1 MNLVVPRGGP
11 KPTNNL
17 VEFAARDW
25 RHRLHHYR
33 SGMEITVPD
42 YAGGSL
48 VNLVAELEYRLS
60 GSSRRRGCT
69 RIWRTTSPRRAPMC
83 CASSMGWD
91 RGSSTILLPGRCL
104 PRSGPAST
112 APFPATTT
120 VSLSV
125 LATGL
130 PPSQHGL
137 LGYQSWI
144 PELEVVANTIHWTTL
159 WGEKLDYPLESFLPA
174 PNVAERLGAADVEV
188 ITIQPAHFL
197 DSPLTKVLFRGS
209 RFEGVYQ
216 PNEWVDAVVQLAAQP
231 NRLIVAYLPY
241 VDFAAH
247 VEGQKSQLYT
257 EAMQTVAGA
266 WEAMCN
272 RLPANA
278 VAVGTADHGH
288 VDFEKQFKIAKE
300 DHEDRIFYGDGRAM
314 FVKGD
319 GASLAERIPAT
330 WVPLAEMIHWW
341 GPEPRHPKLDARLPD
356 GVLIAD
362 DDTLLL
368 HRYSDDRMVGNHGA
382 LTDAER
388 LIPLMVS

>member
-1 MNLVVPRGGP
+1 MVP
-11 KPTNNL
+11 
-17 VEFAARDW
+17 
-25 RHRLHHYR
+25 
-33 SGMEITVPD
+33 GMEITVPD

-60 GSSRRRGCT
+60 GSSA
-69 RIWRTTSPRRAPMC
+69 SPRLHPHLAEHIPEAETYVLCLFDGLGSGQLDHPAAAPLLASQRASIDC
-83 CASSMGWD
+83 
-91 RGSSTILLPGRCL
+91 
-104 PRSGPAST
+104 
-112 APFPATTT
+112 PFPATTT

-137 LGYQSWI
+137 LGYQAWL
-144 PELEVVANTIHWTTL
+144 PELEEVANTIHWTTL
-159 WGEKLDYPLESFLPA
+159 WGDKLDYPLESFLPA

-188 ITIQPAHFL
+188 LTIQPAHFL
-197 DSPLTKVLFRGS
+197 DSPLTDVLFRGC
-209 RFEGVYQ
+209 RFEGIYQ

-257 EAMQTVAGA
+257 EAMQAVAGA

-272 RLPANA
+272 RLPSNA

-288 VDFEKQFKIAKE
+288 VDFENQFKIAKE

-330 WVPLAEMIHWW
+330 WVPLDEMIHWW

-356 GVLIAD
+356 GVLVAD

-388 LIPLMVS
+388 LIPLMVSGTNADRLI